1 MDVCVNVIRTVGQ
14 LHNTSLYYVGTAS
27 CCWAD
32 SLDSRSAPF
41 CSDVEQLH
49 SLSERLFTVTCN
61 CVYS

>member
-1 MDVCVNVIRTVGQ
+1 VDVCVNVIRTLGQ

-27 CCWAD
+27 CWRAER
-32 SLDSRSAPF
+32 LDSRSAPY

-49 SLSERLFTVTCN
+49 SFPERLFTVTCN